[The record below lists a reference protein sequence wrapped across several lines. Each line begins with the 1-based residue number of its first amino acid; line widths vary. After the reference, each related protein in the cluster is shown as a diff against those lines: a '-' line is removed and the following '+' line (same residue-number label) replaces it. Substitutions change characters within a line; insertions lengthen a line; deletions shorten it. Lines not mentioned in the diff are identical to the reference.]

1 MLTAKYIEQTEIQK
15 SNPLFDIYEK
25 IRESERLSFSDG
37 VRLYKTADILTLA
50 LLAETA
56 KITRLRSKDREAEK
70 YYVYWINNH
79 HINLTNICEG
89 SCKFCA
95 FRKKSGEIGSYII
108 SLEEAEDY
116 IKTKISNKVSELHI
130 VSGLNPELD
139 IEYYKNLFKICK
151 KNLPQAHIQALT
163 AVEADYLAKKS
174 SLSVKETLQELI
186 KAGLD
191 SMPGGGAEIF
201 SPDVRQK
208 VCPEKITGERW
219 LEIMETAHSLGIK
232 SNATMLTGIG
242 ESLEDKISHL
252 HKLRELQDKTQ
263 GFMSF
268 IPLFCHYE
276 NTLIKSEYETSGIDT
291 VKEYALARLMLDN
304 FWHIKSFRIQ
314 TGTNLAQLSLFYGSD
329 DLDGTVIT
337 EKITR
342 SAGAKTDGE
351 ITSEEL
357 TALIKN
363 AGKTPVQRD
372 TLYNIIKVY

>member
-1 MLTAKYIEQTEIQK
+1 MLSIQFIEQIRIDK
-15 SNPLFDIYEK
+15 SNALFDIYEK
-25 IRESERLSFSDG
+25 IRKSERLSFSDG
-37 VRLYKTADILTLA
+37 LRLYETSDVLSLA

-56 KITRLRSKDREAEK
+56 KITRLKNKDREVEK
-70 YYVYWINNH
+70 DYVYWINNH

-95 FRKKSGEIGSYII
+95 FRKKAGENGSYMML
-108 SLEEAEDY
+108 LEEAEEY
-116 IKTKISNKVSELHI
+116 IKNQISKKVSELHI
-130 VSGLNPELD
+130 VSGLNPKLD
-139 IEYYKNLFKICK
+139 IDYYKQLFKICK
-151 KNLPQAHIQALT
+151 KLLPQAHIQALT
-163 AVEADYLAKKS
+163 AVEADYLAKNS
-174 SLSVKETLQELI
+174 GLSIRETLQELI

-201 SPDVRQK
+201 SANIRQK
-208 VCPEKITGERW
+208 VCPEKISGEMW

-242 ESLEDKISHL
+242 ESVDDKIKHL
-252 HKLRELQDKTQ
+252 LKLRELQDKTQ

-276 NTLIKSEYETSGIDT
+276 NTSIKPEYETTGIDT
-291 VKEYALARLMLDN
+291 VREYALARLMLDN
-304 FWHIKSFRIQ
+304 FWHIKAFRIQ
-314 TGTNLAQLSLFYGSD
+314 TGTNMAQLSLFFGSD

-342 SAGAKTDGE
+342 SAGAKTEGE

-357 TALIKN
+357 SALIKN
-363 AGKTPVQRD
+363 AGKIPVQRD
-372 TLYNIIKVY
+372 TLYNVIEVY